1 MVKEYYNG
9 RSTGSLMWSIELCHL
24 NDQDEPPLHIACHFF
39 KIRFFHPGQKGVMQK
54 IPVFRGKWPLYQSR
68 KSTQKASQPKRSMVY
83 KTFPEETPV
92 FAMAAGNF
100 NLKPAAIGT
109 KYTNRHVPEYSHTNF
124 SDPLNH
130 TTPIFEMDLN
140 FDLAT
145 QYTSAMFHVCIYWH
159 HHLWGTCPPPHGA

>member
-1 MVKEYYNG
+1 MTKMNHHF
-9 RSTGSLMWSIELCHL
+9 I
-24 NDQDEPPLHIACHFF
+24 LHAIFF